1 MSNSKAI
8 ETKNKLVT
16 IYGGLTIAFIAIF
29 STISI
34 LAWFVSA
41 LNF

>member
-1 MSNSKAI
+1 MRNTKAV

-16 IYGGLTIAFIAIF
+16 IYGGLTIAFIMIF
-29 STISI
+29 GGISVCS
-34 LAWFVSA
+34 WFISA

>member
-1 MSNSKAI
+1 MRNSKAV

-16 IYGGLTIAFIAIF
+16 IYGGLTIAFIVIF
-29 STISI
+29 GGISI
-34 LAWFVSA
+34 LSWFVSV

>member
-1 MSNSKAI
+1 MRNSKAV

-16 IYGGLTIAFIAIF
+16 IYSGLTIAFIVIF
-29 STISI
+29 GGISV
-34 LAWFVSA
+34 LSWFVSA

>member
-1 MSNSKAI
+1 MSNSKAV

-16 IYGGLTIAFIAIF
+16 IYSGLTIAFIVIF
-29 STISI
+29 GGISV
-34 LAWFVSA
+34 LFWFVSV

>member
-1 MSNSKAI
+1 MSSSKAI
-8 ETKNKLVT
+8 ETKDKLVK
-16 IYGGLTIAFIAIF
+16 IYGGLTIAFIVIF

-34 LAWFVSA
+34 LSWFVSA